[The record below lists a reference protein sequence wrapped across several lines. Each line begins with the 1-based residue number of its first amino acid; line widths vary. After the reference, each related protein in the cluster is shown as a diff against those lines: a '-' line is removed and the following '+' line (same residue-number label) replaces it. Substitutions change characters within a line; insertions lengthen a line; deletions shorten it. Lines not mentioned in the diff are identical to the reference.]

1 MSKYTTMRSL
11 LTTLFLFIFIHIS
24 LNSQTIEKYEI
35 RATWLTTLGGMD
47 WPKSKA
53 QGNQSVDKQKKEL
66 CDILDQLKEANF
78 NTILF
83 QTRLRGDVVYPS
95 SIETFSEC
103 LTGKTGGNPGYDP
116 LAFAIDEC
124 HKRGMELHAWI
135 VTIPIGNVRQVNL
148 LGRNSVVGKNKSICK
163 Y

>member
-1 MSKYTTMRSL
+1 MRRFI
-11 LTTLFLFIFIHIS
+11 TTLFLSICVHFS
-24 LNSQTIEKYEI
+24 MNSQTNDKYEI

-47 WPKSKA
+47 WPKTKA
-53 QGNQSVDKQKKEL
+53 QSSDAIERQKKEL
-66 CDILDQLKEANF
+66 CDILDRLKEANF

-95 SIETFSEC
+95 SIETFAEC
-103 LTGKTGGNPGYDP
+103 LTGKTGADPGYDP

-124 HKRGMELHAWI
+124 HRRGMEFHAWI

-148 LGRNSVVGKNKSICK
+148 LGRNSIVKKNR
-163 Y
+163 